1 MLTSEFFNDL
11 KLSPVSSLL
20 AILITAIG
28 LISLF
33 FVLVLYLTDSRIE
46 KHNNNYKDIYR
57 IETSFNLPNG
67 DEVKSA
73 QIPFPLISVL
83 KNDKDIKSIDYIVR
97 IFTNLHVNDK
107 TYSNIDIYAI
117 STDFFNTLNPYQ
129 QKNLYL
135 TQNEIIITPEFN
147 QQYLHLDNPQGHVI
161 TLGDK
166 G

>member
-73 QIPFPLISVL
+73 QI
-83 KNDKDIKSIDYIVR
+83 
-97 IFTNLHVNDK
+97 
-107 TYSNIDIYAI
+107 
-117 STDFFNTLNPYQ
+117 
-129 QKNLYL
+129 
-135 TQNEIIITPEFN
+135 
-147 QQYLHLDNPQGHVI
+147 
-161 TLGDK
+161 
-166 G
+166 